1 MTESQT
7 IAEPRIRKT
16 WVAFGENGAIASIHA
31 IDEGYAVRF
40 LGRDDYHGTYG
51 SIEVAKRAV
60 AAQRPGEVTFEE
72 H

>member
-1 MTESQT
+1 MTQMQST
-7 IAEPRIRKT
+7 TGTRIRKT

-40 LGRDDYHGTYG
+40 LGRDDYHGVYG
-51 SIEVAKRAV
+51 SIEVAKRAIS
-60 AAQRPGEVTFEE
+60 AQRAGDVTFEE